1 MAKLLMFS
9 ARSWSKINMK
19 NNKSVL
25 FDINFILNKIS
36 LSQREKIAELG
47 CGNFGYFVFP
57 AARMVGPLG
66 KLYAV
71 DILKTTLEDIK
82 KRAIQDNLKQ
92 IETVWS
98 NVEVF
103 KGTKIDSSSLDK
115 VFLINI
121 LNQSE
126 KKQDILREAVRMLKT
141 NSKLL
146 IVEWKSIDSPIGPE
160 QEKRINKHTLKEM
173 APRINLILEEE
184 FDAGPY
190 HYGLIFHK
198 S

>member
-1 MAKLLMFS
+1 
-9 ARSWSKINMK
+9 MK

-36 LSQREKIAELG
+36 LAQREKIAELG

-57 AARMVGPLG
+57 AARMVGPMG

-92 IETVWS
+92 IETIWS
-98 NVEVF
+98 NVEIF

-121 LNQSE
+121 LNQSN
-126 KKQDILREAVRMLKT
+126 KKNDILREAVRLLKN

-146 IVEWKSIDSPIGPE
+146 IVEWKSIDSPMGPIP
-160 QEKRINKHTLKEM
+160 EKRIHKNTLKEI
-173 APRINLILEEE
+173 APRMNLILEDE
-184 FDAGPY
+184 FEAGPY

>member
-1 MAKLLMFS
+1 MT
-9 ARSWSKINMK
+9 
-19 NNKSVL
+19 NNKNIL

-57 AARMVGPLG
+57 AATMVGPLG

-82 KRAIQDNLKQ
+82 KRAMQDNLKQ
-92 IETVWS
+92 IETIWS

-103 KGTKIDSSSLDK
+103 KGTKIANSSLDK

-121 LNQSE
+121 LNQSD
-126 KKQDILREAVRMLKT
+126 KKHDIIREAVRMLK
-141 NSKLL
+141 NSAKLL
-146 IVEWKSIDSPIGPE
+146 VVEWKSIDSPIGPI
-160 QEKRINKHTLKEM
+160 QEKRIHKNTLKEI
-173 APRINLILEEE
+173 APRMNLILEEE
-184 FDAGPY
+184 FEAGPY

>member
-1 MAKLLMFS
+1 M
-9 ARSWSKINMK
+9 R

-25 FDINFILNKIS
+25 FDINLILNKIS
-36 LSQREKIAELG
+36 LSEREKIAELG

-71 DILKTTLEDIK
+71 DILKSTLEDIK
-82 KRAIQDNLKQ
+82 KRAIQDNIKQ
-92 IETVWS
+92 IETIWS
-98 NVEVF
+98 NVEIF
-103 KGTKIDSSSLDK
+103 KGTKIESSSLDK

-121 LNQSE
+121 LNQSD
-126 KKQDILREAVRMLKT
+126 KKNDIIREAVRLLK
-141 NSKLL
+141 NNAKLL
-146 IVEWKSIDSPIGPE
+146 VVEWKSTDSPIGPT
-160 QEKRINKHTLKEM
+160 QEKRIHKNTLKEM
-173 APRINLILEEE
+173 APKMNLILEEE
-184 FDAGPY
+184 FEAGPY